1 MHCIFSV
8 HTSYHVAACTL
19 AREITTDITKPSQD
33 YLICINVCHCLNE
46 WTTMLCFKLISKL
59 VIFQGSCQIYMA
71 VHGDGTESKVES
83 KRQVKHR
90 RGSGGGLVFPQ
101 INSLKH
107 GK

>member
-1 MHCIFSV
+1 
-8 HTSYHVAACTL
+8 
-19 AREITTDITKPSQD
+19 
-33 YLICINVCHCLNE
+33 
-46 WTTMLCFKLISKL
+46 
-59 VIFQGSCQIYMA
+59 MA